1 MSRATDPAEQAAAL
15 VADPELYE
23 RFATDDDSLRVGVAC
38 HRQLCRVKRLVVD
51 GRHGEALARA
61 HEWFDSGSAV
71 VLATE
76 ASCELV
82 PDVGDGA
89 AGVSEQFL
97 SVDAGVVSAL
107 PPLVRLAGTGG
118 AVVEAVRRRIEECL
132 VAL

>member
-1 MSRATDPAEQAAAL
+1 MGWSR
-15 VADPELYE
+15 
-23 RFATDDDSLRVGVAC
+23 SG
-38 HRQLCRVKRLVVD
+38 KR
-51 GRHGEALARA
+51 GLA
-61 HEWFDSGSAV
+61 
-71 VLATE
+71 
-76 ASCELV
+76 

-118 AVVEAVRRRIEECL
+118 AVVEAVRRQVQECL